1 MILNAEFPCSLA
13 FCYGGLRAAL
23 GRLADRYGARH
34 DCHATVEKAVCQLQD
49 REMDDIFDEGLHEF
63 LLEALRL
70 NARLSGELS
79 RAYHF

>member
-1 MILNAEFPCSLA
+1 
-13 FCYGGLRAAL
+13 
-23 GRLADRYGARH
+23 
-34 DCHATVEKAVCQLQD
+34 
-49 REMDDIFDEGLHEF
+49 MDDIFDEGLHEF